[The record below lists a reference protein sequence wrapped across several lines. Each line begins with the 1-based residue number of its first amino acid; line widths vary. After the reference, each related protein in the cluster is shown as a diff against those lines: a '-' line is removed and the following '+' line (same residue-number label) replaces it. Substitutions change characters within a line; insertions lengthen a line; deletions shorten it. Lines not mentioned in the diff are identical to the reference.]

1 MKKELKESDLHTVS
15 ELLMKQK
22 ADNDNNTENT
32 TSTNNLFTNDEIK
45 EVVKVSVSKLDNKTI
60 RKIKVTKN
68 NLLNILKD
76 EVSNDII
83 VKVLYTD
90 PLDLDEIIHASDSE
104 QNELIEQK
112 RQLRAKIKEI
122 DDKLNSL
129 PKKQKEIIITK

>member
-45 EVVKVSVSKLDNKTI
+45 EVVKVIVSKLDNKTI

-90 PLDLDEIIHASDSE
+90 PLDLDEIIHESDSE

>member
-45 EVVKVSVSKLDNKTI
+45 EVVKVIVSKLDNKTI

-112 RQLRAKIKEI
+112 RQLRAKIMEI

>member
-22 ADNDNNTENT
+22 SDNDNNTENT

-45 EVVKVSVSKLDNKTI
+45 EVVKVIVSKLDNKTI